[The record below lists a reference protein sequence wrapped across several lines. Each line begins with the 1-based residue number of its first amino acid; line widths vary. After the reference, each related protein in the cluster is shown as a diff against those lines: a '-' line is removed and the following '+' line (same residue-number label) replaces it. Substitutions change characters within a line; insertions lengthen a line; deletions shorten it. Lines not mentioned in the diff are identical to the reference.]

1 MKPTKFISIFKI
13 VSLFILTVVLTGCS
27 TGQMKIVVPKG
38 FTGKIYLVLS
48 TLDTNI
54 LNIDSNGIGY
64 INEQTFNTTTVR
76 PKIFESDGTDISK
89 YSVGFNPSAFWSKG
103 KFAFIDMAS
112 KHTNKE
118 IEYLSFWI
126 SHGSGDD
133 VKTRNDINLNELV
146 DHSKIFYR

>member
-13 VSLFILTVVLTGCS
+13 VSLFILTVVLISCG

-48 TLDTNI
+48 TQDTNI

-64 INEQTFNTTTVR
+64 INEQTFNRTTVK

-89 YSVGFNPSAFWSKG
+89 YGVGFNPSAFWSKG

-112 KHTNKE
+112 KHTTKE
-118 IEYLSFWI
+118 IEYLSFLI
-126 SHGSGDD
+126 SHSSGDE
-133 VKTRNDINLNELV
+133 VKTANGINLN
-146 DHSKIFYR
+146 